1 MPPEAVLTEGEARAA
16 LAADPWRRALLLLG
30 GTWLALIALFAADWG
45 KMFSQWWDSS
55 TYNHVLLVPAI
66 LGWLVW
72 LRLPELRKL
81 TPRGWWPG
89 LLLVTGAVLIWV
101 LGAFAGFDLFRQTGA
116 VALLP
121 ATALLMLGPRV
132 GAGLWFPLCY
142 SAFLVPFG
150 DELVPLLQMVTAKI
164 TIALVHLS
172 GTPARI
178 DGVFIDT
185 PAGLFEVAE
194 ACSGVKF
201 LIAMVALGVLVCNV
215 CFKAWRRRIAF
226 MALCVAAPIL
236 ANGVRAWGTIFA
248 AQYVGVEKA
257 AGIDHIIYGWI
268 FFAVVIAA
276 VLGLSWR
283 FFDRAIDDPMIDAA
297 AIEADLRLARLARMG
312 IPALA
317 ALLGTFALVLGG
329 QAWARAADA
338 LSSPLPQQIYL
349 PEVPGWQR
357 VDYKPQVWWEPR
369 ASGADH
375 RLLGRYAD
383 AAGNEV
389 DVFVALYS
397 AQDEGKE
404 AGGFGEGALR
414 PDSDW
419 AWQGDGPPAPLARS
433 ERLLAQGK
441 VVRIAQTWYRSG
453 DMLGGS
459 NARLK
464 LANIADRLLLRARPT
479 TMLILSAEARP
490 GHDPARALEAFRLST
505 GELAPWMDRMA
516 RLR

>member
-1 MPPEAVLTEGEARAA
+1 MPPEASLPREAARIA
-16 LAADPWRRALLLLG
+16 LAVGPWRRSLAALG
-30 GTWLALIALFAADWG
+30 GTWLLLIALFAQDWG
-45 KMFSQWWDSS
+45 KMFAQWWDSS
-55 TYNHVLLVPAI
+55 TYNHILLVPAI

-81 TPRGWWPG
+81 TPSAWWPALVALAG
-89 LLLVTGAVLIWV
+89 ASLLWV
-101 LGAFAGFDLFRQTGA
+101 LGSFAGFDLFRQVGA

-121 ATALLMLGPRV
+121 ASLLLILGPRV
-132 GAGLWFPLCY
+132 GAALLFPLCY
-142 SAFLVPFG
+142 MAFLVPFG
-150 DELVPLLQMVTAKI
+150 DELVPLLQMITAKI

-172 GTPARI
+172 GVPAKI

-201 LIAMVALGVLVCNV
+201 LIAMIALGALVGNV
-215 CFKAWRRRIAF
+215 CFINWQRRMAF
-226 MALCVAAPIL
+226 MVLCLVAPIL
-236 ANGVRAWGTIFA
+236 ANGIRAWGTIFA

-268 FFAVVIAA
+268 FFAVVIAL

-297 AIEADLRLARLARMG
+297 AIEASPRLTTFAAQRL
-312 IPALA
+312 PVWLALVG
-317 ALLGTFALVLGG
+317 ALALVLGG
-329 QAWARAADA
+329 QAWARAADR
-338 LSSPLPQQIYL
+338 LSASLPRQIDLPQ
-349 PEVPGWQR
+349 VPGWQR
-357 VDYKPQVWWEPR
+357 VDYRPQVWWEPR

-383 AAGNEV
+383 TAGNEV
-389 DVFVALYS
+389 DVFVALYA
-397 AQDEGKE
+397 AQSEGKE

-419 AWQGDGPPAPLARS
+419 AWQGEGPQVVEAGT
-433 ERLLAQGK
+433 ERLLAQGR
-441 VVRIAQTWYRSG
+441 VMRLAQTWYRSG
-453 DMLGGS
+453 ELLGRS

-464 LANIADRLLLRARPT
+464 LANIADRLLLRPRPT
-479 TMLILSAEARP
+479 MLLILSAEARP
-490 GHDPARALEAFRLST
+490 GHDPARALTAFRLST
-505 GELAPWMDRMA
+505 GDLAPWMDRMA
-516 RLR
+516 QLR